1 MSSNEF
7 LCRSFYKEWRFP
19 GFNNCIRW
27 WVWVAGSVT
36 AETISW
42 VSEETKTC
50 SSPNAEVLSLLI
62 SFSSVCMRKNQ
73 SVVLFKLSTHVLTH
87 SLIHTTELWL
97 HYLGNKCRQLFIH
110 SWHYLHVMLPH
121 NYAPD
126 TPNYHLTVIF
136 SQVHAII
143 DLYLSTSLKI
153 NICNTF
159 QLQPQE

>member
-62 SFSSVCMRKNQ
+62 SFSSVCMRENQ

-136 SQVHAII
+136 FT
-143 DLYLSTSLKI
+143 STCHNWLISLHIFK
-153 NICNTF
+153 NKH
-159 QLQPQE
+159 L